1 MAFTKLEILKTQIFF
16 YDTKYGTNSSR
27 RSNINTIFGKEAKI
41 KERKERKTCKSY
53 RRRRIKNK
61 RNYD

>member
-1 MAFTKLEILKTQIFF
+1 MIQN
-16 YDTKYGTNSSR
+16 GTNSSR
-27 RSNINTIFGKEAKI
+27 RSNINTIFGEEAKI

-53 RRRRIKNK
+53 RTRHIKNK